1 MGKIKFILL
10 KGDFWSGRVVGVREK
25 CGGHFEGTYTG
36 ENLMNMPLV
45 KSV

>member
-1 MGKIKFILL
+1 MGKIRFISV
-10 KGDFWSGRVVGVREK
+10 KGDFWSGKAVGVLGK

-45 KSV
+45 SFV